1 MQYVGDKKKMIE
13 ILRCP
18 ACNNSNHAT
27 ITDPESGEIICSNC
41 GIVILDRIEDYIHE
55 ERRAYSMEEVENRSR
70 TGAPASLAIHDRGLS
85 TIIGKANV
93 DASGKV
99 LDTAM
104 VPQIEKL
111 RKWDSWINV
120 HKSSERN
127 LRRAFQKLYTLKDKL
142 GLSDSIVEKTAY
154 IFRKAHGRQLV
165 RGRTIDGMLAAAL
178 YIVCREMG
186 TSITL
191 KDIAAAS
198 NLTYK
203 DISRNYS
210 VLVFELDIK
219 IPLVDPMKCI
229 VKVANKLGVNEKTKK
244 QAMNIMSEVVK
255 REMTPGKVPMG
266 LAGSVL
272 YLSSQLT
279 GEVISQANV
288 AQAAGTTEVT
298 IRNRFKDL
306 IQINSIYNRLYT
318 VRGNP

>member
-1 MQYVGDKKKMIE
+1 LAVS
-13 ILRCP
+13 P
-18 ACNNSNHAT
+18 
-27 ITDPESGEIICSNC
+27 
-41 GIVILDRIEDYIHE
+41 GIILDRIEDYIHE
-55 ERRAYSMEEVENRSR
+55 ERRAYSMEEVDNRSR
-70 TGAPASLAIHDRGLS
+70 TGVPASLAIHDRGLS

-93 DASGKV
+93 DANGKV
-99 LDTAM
+99 LDKAM
-104 VPQIEKL
+104 LPQIEKL
-111 RKWDSWINV
+111 RKWNSWINV

-127 LRRAFQKLYTLKDKL
+127 LRRAFQKLYSLKDKL

-154 IFRKAHGRQLV
+154 IFRKVHGRDLV

-272 YLSSQLT
+272 YLSSQIT

-306 IQINSIYNRLYT
+306 IQINSLYNRLYT
-318 VRGNP
+318 VRSNP